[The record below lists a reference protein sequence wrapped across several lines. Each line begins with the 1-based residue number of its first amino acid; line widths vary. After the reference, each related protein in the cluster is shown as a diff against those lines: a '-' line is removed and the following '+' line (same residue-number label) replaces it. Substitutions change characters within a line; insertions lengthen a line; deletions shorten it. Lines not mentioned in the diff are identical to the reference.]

1 MPDKK
6 FKPQE
11 MKDDII
17 KWVNESRT
25 FYADRF
31 TAVDEYVKRYE
42 AKRSISG
49 LMGWGDDPKK
59 SPKDFPWKNS
69 SDIGIP
75 IEAFT
80 IEGLLPRFL
89 KVCYGAIPIVWVK
102 GTSDDDL
109 AQAPIVQ
116 QALNFQL
123 TKKIKIYRRMKQVFK
138 NTVMQGDGIAKC
150 VWEEENKIIN
160 KVVYY
165 LQNPLTGEVYNDNEG
180 NPIEVKNDTEVP
192 PINEQGFP
200 QEKVKKILSEEKK
213 IYDGPKIYSR
223 NIKQV
228 IIPKDANSPEVDELD
243 WICDTYERTID
254 WCKRRVGD
262 EDEGKFNA
270 KAVRELEEDILIKN
284 PATYKE
290 NHNYSKILIDEWHG
304 KYDVNDDGLDEEI
317 VVFIGSV
324 NLTGASTS
332 KDAQQNSKL
341 LGWMI
346 SPYPKRPFF
355 HYQIIPMDNSFYG
368 KGVPEFLIGIRNLID
383 AVFNQMID
391 RGSITNNPPLAVPSD
406 HDPDENPYGPGAQWP
421 TDNPGAYKVIE
432 LPKSEQLEF
441 SKMEFLLGL
450 VQKLFGVTDYSLG
463 SESSI
468 ASNRT
473 ASGIMTIV
481 GEGNIKFDD
490 MIRALQD
497 VNEDLYDFIVQL
509 NADLLEDEFV
519 FNVTGSQDNPFKK
532 ITKKDWI
539 GNFDFESAGNSI
551 NINREIE
558 QNRATLAYNT
568 AINSFGKNPVI
579 TPEVMRQLTEN
590 FFRSI
595 DMRNVKIPTMEELQ
609 QIIQKQQVEAQA
621 MAQAELQAKQPQ
633 PAEPPQPESLI
644 EKLNYKDL
652 PLEGRIQVA
661 ANAGIQLNPQ
671 SIRDQINREHLEKLS
686 SKGGNNGNRPSPT
699 PR

>member
-6 FKPQE
+6 FNPE
-11 MKDDII
+11 DLKDDIV
-17 KWVNESRT
+17 KWVSESRAH
-25 FYADRF
+25 YADRF
-31 TAVDEYVKRYE
+31 KEVDEYVKRYE

-59 SPKDFPWKNS
+59 NPKDKPWNNS

-89 KVCYGAIPIVWVK
+89 KVCYGATPIVWVR
-102 GTSDDDL
+102 GVSDDDL
-109 AQAPIVQ
+109 AQAPTVQ

-123 TKKIKIYRRMKQVFK
+123 TKKIKIYRNMKMVFK

-150 VWEEENKIIN
+150 VWEEETKIIN
-160 KVVYY
+160 RVVYY
-165 LQNPLTGEVYNDNEG
+165 IQNPMTGEILNDETG
-180 NPIEVKNDTEVP
+180 KPVEIKGDTELP
-192 PINEQGFP
+192 PINDEAQS
-200 QEKVKKILSEEKK
+200 QEKIKKILSEEKK

-228 IIPKDANSPEVDELD
+228 IIPKDACSPEIDELD
-243 WICDTYERTID
+243 WMCDTYERTID

-262 EDEGKFNA
+262 EEEGKFNA
-270 KAVRELEEDILIKN
+270 KAVAELEEDILVKN
-284 PATYKE
+284 PATHKE
-290 NHNYSKILIDEWHG
+290 NHNYSKILISEWHG
-304 KYDVNDDGLDEEI
+304 KYDVNNDGLDEEI
-317 VVFIGSV
+317 VVFIGST
-324 NLTGASTS
+324 NLLGTS
-332 KDAQQNSKL
+332 NFKDTAQNSKL

-391 RGSITNNPPLAVPSD
+391 RGSIANNPPLAVPPD
-406 HDPDENPYGPGAQWP
+406 HDPDETPYGPGAQWP
-421 TDNPGAYKVIE
+421 TDNPAAYRVIE

-450 VQKLFGVTDYSLG
+450 VQKLFGVTDYALG

-509 NADLLEDEFV
+509 NAEYLDDEFIYYL
-519 FNVTGSQDNPFKK
+519 TGNEDNPFKK
-532 ITKKDWI
+532 TTKKDWI

-595 DMRNVKIPTMEELQ
+595 DMRNVKIPTVEELQ
-609 QIIQKQQVEAQA
+609 QIIQQQQQQQQQ
-621 MAQAELQAKQPQ
+621 MAQSELQAKQPQ
-633 PAEPPQPESLI
+633 PTQPPEPESPI

-661 ANAGIQLNPQ
+661 AQAGIQLSPQ
-671 SIRDQINREHLEKLS
+671 SVQSQIDREHSEKM
-686 SKGGNNGNRPSPT
+686 KGGNNGSSPAA
-699 PR
+699 R

>member
-6 FKPQE
+6 FNPEE
-11 MKDDII
+11 MKKDIV
-17 KWVNESRT
+17 KWVYEART
-25 FYADRF
+25 YYADRF

-59 SPKDFPWKNS
+59 SPKDLPWKNS

-89 KVCYGAIPIVWVK
+89 KVCYGATPIVWVK

-109 AQAPIVQ
+109 EQAPVVQ
-116 QALNFQL
+116 NALNFQL
-123 TKKIKIYRRMKQVFK
+123 TKKIKIYRRMKNVFK

-150 VWEEENKIIN
+150 VWEEETKIIN
-160 KVVYY
+160 RVVYY
-165 LQNPLTGEVYNDNEG
+165 IQNQLTGEFFGDDETG
-180 NPIEVKNDTEVP
+180 ELIEVKNDTEIP
-192 PINEQGFP
+192 PVSEDGTP
-200 QEKVKKILSEEKK
+200 QVKVKQILSEEKK
-213 IYDGPKIYSR
+213 VYDGPKIYSR

-254 WCKRRVGD
+254 WCKRRVGE
-262 EDEGKFNA
+262 EDEGKFNE
-270 KAVRELEEDILIKN
+270 KAVRELEEDILVKN
-284 PATYKE
+284 PAAYKE
-290 NHNYSKILIDEWHG
+290 NHNYSKILISEWHG
-304 KYDVNDDGLDEEI
+304 KYDVNNDGLDEEV
-317 VVFIGSV
+317 VVFIGST
-324 NLTGASTS
+324 NLTGVVNTS
-332 KDAQQNSKL
+332 DAVSNSKL

-391 RGSITNNPPLAVPSD
+391 RGSISNNPPLAVPND

-421 TDNPGAYKVIE
+421 TDNPAAYRVIE

-441 SKMEFLLGL
+441 SKMEFLLAL
-450 VQKLFGVTDYSLG
+450 VQKLFGVTDYGTSLDSPIG
-463 SESSI
+463 
-468 ASNRT
+468 SNRT
-473 ASGIMTIV
+473 ASGIMSII

-490 MIRALQD
+490 MIRSLQD

-519 FNVTGSQDNPFKK
+519 YWITGKENPFPK
-532 ITKKDWI
+532 ITKKGFV

-558 QNRATLAYNT
+558 QNRAVLAYNT
-568 AINSFGKNPVI
+568 AINSYGKNPVI
-579 TPEVMRQLTEN
+579 TAEVMRQITDN

-595 DMRNVKIPTMEELQ
+595 DMRNVKIPTTEELQ
-609 QIIQKQQVEAQA
+609 QIVDNQQEQAQA
-621 MAQAELQAKQPQ
+621 MAQAETQAKQP
-633 PAEPPQPESLI
+633 PVQPESPV

-652 PLEGRIQVA
+652 PLEGRIQIA
-661 ANAGIQLNPQ
+661 RMAGIQLDPR
-671 SIRDQINREHLEKLS
+671 SVKVQIDMEHIEKLR
-686 SKGGNNGNRPSPT
+686 GNNGDRNTQRQQAS
-699 PR
+699 RI